1 MDNQIG
7 RQIFELRKEQQ
18 ITQQQLAEFLNVTK
32 ASVSK
37 WENGQSY
44 PDITLLPL
52 IASYFNQSIDN
63 LLGYSQ
69 LSKKEIENIYRRL
82 KKELSKKPN
91 ETLQRIRQM
100 IKRYWSCY
108 DFVFSMAS
116 LLMNH
121 LSVLDEDSAEIEGE
135 CLSYL
140 LHVFKN
146 TDELTIKNQAKM
158 LLGSIWIERGE
169 TSKVFELFGDK
180 APTINADEMI
190 IAAALQ
196 RESRFAE
203 AESVLQ
209 ITLYQYLIIQL
220 NIFGSYLSLPNLSKE
235 RINQTIGFA
244 EGLIET
250 FKIETF
256 HPMIVLMLRLSLAQ
270 MFVAEQPEKT
280 LNQLEKF
287 AELFE
292 QTNFPIHL
300 KGNGYFNKVDVWFDD
315 LLLGDQTPRDTMLV
329 KEDLIQGVIANP
341 SFESLAEQPRFKA
354 VIEILL
360 RGEKNDKSK

>member
-7 RQIFELRKEQQ
+7 QQILTLRKQQQ

-52 IASYFNQSIDN
+52 IASYFNQSIDD

-82 KKELSKKPN
+82 KKDLSKNPT
-91 ETLQRIRQM
+91 ETLERIRQM

-116 LLMNH
+116 LLINH
-121 LSVLDEDSAEIEGE
+121 LSLFPDDTTEIESE
-135 CLSYL
+135 CLNYL

-146 TDELTIKNQAKM
+146 TGELTIKNQAKM
-158 LLGSIWIERGE
+158 LLGGLWIERGE
-169 TSKVFELFGDK
+169 TRKVFELFGEK
-180 APTINADEMI
+180 APTIDADEMM

-196 RESRFAE
+196 TEGRFDE

-235 RINQTIGFA
+235 RTNQTIGFA

-256 HPMIVLMLRLSLAQ
+256 HPMIVLMMRLSLAQ
-270 MFVAEQPEKT
+270 KFVEKEPEKA
-280 LNQLEKF
+280 LNQLEQF
-287 AELFE
+287 TGLFE
-292 QTNFPIHL
+292 QTKFPIHL
-300 KGNGYFNKVDVWFDD
+300 KGNAYFDKVDVWFDD

-329 KEDLIQGVIANP
+329 KSDLIQGVVANP
-341 SFESLAEQPRFKA
+341 LFASLAEHPRFEAIK
-354 VIEILL
+354 EILL
-360 RGEKNDKSK
+360 RGEKNDESK